1 MLHIIYGSPSSL
13 VGPGVRMF
21 SVGDEVT
28 GLLPQDSE
36 CPGCAEYCSLP
47 EYCLVSKP
55 ASVSHTDCAATLR
68 GGIMGLTA
76 LHHQCRLQPG
86 SIVLLCSAA
95 SGEGLVLLQL
105 CESLGAKVGELYVLL
120 RVYN

>member
-1 MLHIIYGSPSSL
+1 
-13 VGPGVRMF
+13 MF
-21 SVGDEVT
+21 SVGEEVT

-36 CPGCAEYCSLP
+36 CPGCAEYCSVP

-55 ASVSHTDCAATLR
+55 AGVSHTDCAATLR
-68 GGIMGLTA
+68 GGVMGLTT
-76 LHHQCRLQPG
+76 LYHQCRLQPG

-105 CESLGAKVGELYVLL
+105 CELLGAKVSRVLYYTRRTIYQLEM
-120 RVYN
+120 YCTK